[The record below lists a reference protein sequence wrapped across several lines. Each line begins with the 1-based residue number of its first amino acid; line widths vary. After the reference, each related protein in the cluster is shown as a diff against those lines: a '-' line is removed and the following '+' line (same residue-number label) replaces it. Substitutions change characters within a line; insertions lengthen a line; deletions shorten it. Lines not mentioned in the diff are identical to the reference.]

1 MQRNSKKP
9 GKYFYKNMNAQSV
22 QINAAAGERFET
34 QNRNNPTVQNSTYK
48 DITLNK
54 TQSEEHRNEETQQHQ
69 DIENRSINTIQNH
82 LNEFH
87 QKRQENFTQIKNFI
101 YHIIRINSFKN
112 GTEIPLSQLV
122 I

>member
-9 GKYFYKNMNAQSV
+9 GKYFYKNMNPQSV

-87 QKRQENFTQIKNFI
+87 QKRLKNFTQIKNFL

-112 GTEIPLSQLV
+112 GIEIPLS
-122 I
+122 